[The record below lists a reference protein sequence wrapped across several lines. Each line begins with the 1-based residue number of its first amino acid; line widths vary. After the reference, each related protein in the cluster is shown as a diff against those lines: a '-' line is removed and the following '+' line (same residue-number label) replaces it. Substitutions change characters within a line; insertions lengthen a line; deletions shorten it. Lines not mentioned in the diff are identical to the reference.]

1 MNEKEL
7 VEEVEGFFNE
17 EDRSVGV
24 VAVGVI
30 DRIVIEEF
38 KEAFNGIEVISYTKS
53 ELEFEVGGNNYKLA
67 SSTAYD
73 QWRVYKLIKLC

>member
-1 MNEKEL
+1 MMNEKEL

-17 EDRSVGV
+17 EDRSVGAA
-24 VAVGVI
+24 AVGVI
-30 DRIVIEEF
+30 DKVVIEEF

-67 SSTAYD
+67 LSTAYD
-73 QWRVYKLIKLC
+73 YWKIYKLLKP